1 MKELNFFNT
10 KMKDKVVKDIDDHD
24 VDAQLQAQKD
34 IKATS

>member
-10 KMKDKVVKDIDDHD
+10 KMKDKVDND

-34 IKATS
+34 IKAPS

>member
-10 KMKDKVVKDIDDHD
+10 KMKDKVDHD

-34 IKATS
+34 IKAP